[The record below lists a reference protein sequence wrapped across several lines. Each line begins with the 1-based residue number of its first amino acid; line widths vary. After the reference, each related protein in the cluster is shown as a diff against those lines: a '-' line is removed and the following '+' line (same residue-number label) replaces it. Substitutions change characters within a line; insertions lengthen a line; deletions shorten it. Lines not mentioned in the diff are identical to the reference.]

1 MKLIV
6 IRGNSGSGKTIIT
19 DTLAD
24 KLGAEKIH
32 IDDFKS
38 VILRDL
44 RVKNKPIVL
53 NDICKEAMMEA
64 IALLEKMKSGGA
76 PLVIME
82 ELFYNEKFTE
92 ELNKYCVDN
101 NIDVQWFRIER
112 EMEKIIEAQESS
124 ERTTRKIRNSKED
137 IEMMESRIRENVI
150 EGEVVIMND
159 GNIEDVLREF
169 LVNISREGVG
179 KEIFNEFKIPKH

>member
-6 IRGNSGSGKTIIT
+6 IRGNSGSGKTVIT
-19 DTLAD
+19 DTLAE
-24 KLGAEKIH
+24 KLGSEKIH
-32 IDDFKS
+32 IDYLKG
-38 VILRDL
+38 VIMGDSQ
-44 RVKNKPIVL
+44 VKNKPIVWD
-53 NDICKEAMMEA
+53 DIYKEAMMEA
-64 IALLEKMKSGGA
+64 LALLEKMKSEGA

-82 ELFYNEKFTE
+82 ELFYNKKFTE

-101 NIDVQWFRIER
+101 NIEVQWFRIER
-112 EMEKIIEAQESS
+112 EKEKIIERQESS
-124 ERTTRKIRNSKED
+124 ERATRKVRNSKED
-137 IEMMESRIRENVI
+137 IEMIESQIRENVI

>member
-1 MKLIV
+1 MKLII

-101 NIDVQWFRIER
+101 NVDVQWFRIER
-112 EMEKIIEAQESS
+112 EMEKNVEMQESP
-124 ERTTRKIRNSKED
+124 ERVSREIRNSKED
-137 IEMMESRIRENVI
+137 IEMMESQIRENVI
-150 EGEVVIMND
+150 EGERVILNN
-159 GNIEDVLREF
+159 GIIEDAIREF
-169 LVNISREGVG
+169 LVNISREGVK
-179 KEIFNEFKIPKH
+179 KEISSEFKIPRY